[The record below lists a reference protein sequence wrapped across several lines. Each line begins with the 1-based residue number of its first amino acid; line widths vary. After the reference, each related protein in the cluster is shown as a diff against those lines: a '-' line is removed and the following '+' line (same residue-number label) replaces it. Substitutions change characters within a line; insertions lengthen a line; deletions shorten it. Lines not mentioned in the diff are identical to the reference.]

1 MNMSK
6 KMTTV
11 GLIAGVA
18 LGLSGVLTSANAA
31 NQTLP
36 EDQQQSSNME
46 HQNSMEHQKNMKTMH
61 KKASHEHMYNKSMKP
76 KLQEPAGAGQSEINK
91 TQVTKTETEGQ

>member
-18 LGLSGVLTSANAA
+18 LGLSGVLTIAHAA
-31 NQTLP
+31 DQTLSEGQP
-36 EDQQQSSNME
+36 QSSSME
-46 HQNSMEHQKNMKTMH
+46 HQNSMEHQKNMQTMH
-61 KKASHEHMYNKSMKP
+61 KKTGHERTYKKDMES
-76 KLQEPAGAGQSEINK
+76 KLHEPSTAEQTDLNK
-91 TQVTKTETEGQ
+91 TQVETEIPKQ